1 MKSQFSLAMKILR
14 MAVGQPVYAGG
25 LVRKKIRLARRFRWI
40 RRNEDRDGRVPPPLV
55 YKLVLTYTCNLRCQG
70 CFQWG
75 AVGWCRSETTEAMA
89 RELDWEIVQRLLA
102 EVGPSR
108 PDFILTGGEP
118 LVYSRFE
125 DLAALLKHHRCQT
138 TICTNGT
145 LLHHHAA
152 LAGTNPYLAFL
163 VSLDGPEEVND
174 AIRGKGGYEKV
185 VENIRRIKGSKKP
198 GWVGIQCTLR
208 PENVGHLHA
217 FCREM
222 VGLGVDWI
230 LLNPFWFIT
239 EEEAEAYEHL
249 MERQFHVTAKDHR
262 GFVMPC
268 EIDIKAF
275 MEQYEA
281 ILAEAWPVQIS
292 SYFRRPGDIRAYL
305 ENPGSLIQDR
315 RCHKQWIRA
324 DITPDGDVA
333 PCIQFPDLVAGS
345 LRERSVLDIWNG
357 PVYEKLRAILRKGS
371 LPVCAKCNNIYLYD
385 AKRKYL

>member
-145 LLHHHAA
+145 LPLESSAD
-152 LAGTNPYLAFL
+152 YLW
-163 VSLDGPEEVND
+163 VSLDGSPHVHDGVRGEGFERVWRNIQRSAHPRIYVNYTASRLNAHSLEQAFD
-174 AIRGKGGYEKV
+174 HMAASPAIRGVMFHLFTPV
-185 VENIRRIKGSKKP
+185 VGSDRGLALRGEQRRAMVRRLLRLKRRHPLQVTNTYDGLRALRDDTWERPVWSAVVINQGQLTSCCCRDGIFDAQTCALCSCTP
-198 GWVGIQCTLR
+198 AMETWVLQRLR
-208 PENVGHLHA
+208 P
-217 FCREM
+217 
-222 VGLGVDWI
+222 
-230 LLNPFWFIT
+230 
-239 EEEAEAYEHL
+239 
-249 MERQFHVTAKDHR
+249 
-262 GFVMPC
+262 
-268 EIDIKAF
+268 
-275 MEQYEA
+275 
-281 ILAEAWPVQIS
+281 LAL
-292 SYFRRPGDIRAYL
+292 L
-305 ENPGSLIQDR
+305 EN
-315 RCHKQWIRA
+315 
-324 DITPDGDVA
+324 
-333 PCIQFPDLVAGS
+333 
-345 LRERSVLDIWNG
+345 LRFL
-357 PVYEKLRAILRKGS
+357 
-371 LPVCAKCNNIYLYD
+371 
-385 AKRKYL
+385 